1 MSAITPFVKL
11 EVISAEESTASPQPA
26 QLLAAPA
33 TYGAPDLARTRP
45 VVKVQPSVVVPAS
58 GGFPR
63 PRDACALDDG
73 DTYSLDGTYRKRGR
87 PRKYEGLDEEERRKR
102 RM

>member
-11 EVISAEESTASPQPA
+11 EAISAQESADASPQSA

-33 TYGAPDLARTRP
+33 TYGAPGLLAS
-45 VVKVQPSVVVPAS
+45 QPSVVAPS
-58 GGFPR
+58 GGLPQ
-63 PRDACALDDG
+63 PRDACAVDD
-73 DTYSLDGTYRKRGR
+73 DDMYSQDGTYRKRGR

>member
-33 TYGAPDLARTRP
+33 TYGAPDLAS
-45 VVKVQPSVVVPAS
+45 QPSVVVPDPS